1 MNNNSNPQHFSAW
14 WAVLFIFLSFN
25 LIPVPFALL
34 IGYLGDW
41 VYSNPVSVNMNYL
54 GEIKMHPIADNLT
67 SILSM
72 AALVSFIIWRMRV
85 RNISLNELGS
95 LDLNK
100 KDLLYGCAFL
110 VLFIILEELYM
121 LALGIEM
128 PEGFITFMLSE
139 PLILGLISVI
149 IIAPIAEEF
158 IFRGFLYS
166 QLSRTKLGPWG
177 AVTLSSL
184 LWTFIH
190 FQYEA
195 LILVVLF
202 GFGIFLG
209 YIRMAYNNLSLPI
222 ALHAIN
228 NTFAFIMAYF
238 FY

>member
-1 MNNNSNPQHFSAW
+1 MNDDSNPKHFSSW
-14 WAVLFIFLSFN
+14 WALLFIFLSFN
-25 LIPVPFALL
+25 LIPIPFAIL

-41 VYSNPVSVNMNYL
+41 VYSNPVTVNMNYL

-110 VLFIILEELYM
+110 VLFIIFEELYM

>member
-1 MNNNSNPQHFSAW
+1 MNDNSNPQYFSAW

-25 LIPVPFALL
+25 LIPIPFAIL

-72 AALVSFIIWRMRV
+72 TALVSFIIWRMRV

-95 LDLNK
+95 LHLNK
-100 KDLLYGCAFL
+100 KDFLYGCAFL
-110 VLFIILEELYM
+110 ALFITLEELYM
-121 LALGIEM
+121 YALGLEM
-128 PEGFITFMLSE
+128 PEGFIAFMLSE

-149 IIAPIAEEF
+149 VIAPIAEEF
-158 IFRGFLYS
+158 LFRGFLYS

-184 LWTFIH
+184 LWTVIH
-190 FQYEA
+190 FQYEV
-195 LILVVLF
+195 LILIVLF
-202 GFGIFLG
+202 GFGMFLG

-222 ALHAIN
+222 ALHAVN
-228 NTFAFIMAYF
+228 NLFAFTMAYF

>member
-1 MNNNSNPQHFSAW
+1 MNDNSNPQYFSAW

-25 LIPVPFALL
+25 LIPIPFAIL

-72 AALVSFIIWRMRV
+72 TALVSFIIWRMRV

-95 LDLNK
+95 LHLNK

-110 VLFIILEELYM
+110 ALFITLEELYM
-121 LALGIEM
+121 YALGLEM
-128 PEGFITFMLSE
+128 PEGFIAFMLSE

-149 IIAPIAEEF
+149 VIAPIAEEF
-158 IFRGFLYS
+158 LFRGFLYS

-184 LWTFIH
+184 LWTVIH
-190 FQYEA
+190 FQYEV
-195 LILVVLF
+195 LILIVLF
-202 GFGIFLG
+202 GFGMFLG

-222 ALHAIN
+222 ALHAVN
-228 NTFAFIMAYF
+228 NIFAFTMAYF

>member
-1 MNNNSNPQHFSAW
+1 MNDDSNPKHFSSW
-14 WAVLFIFLSFN
+14 WALLFIFLSFN
-25 LIPVPFALL
+25 LIPIPFAIL

-41 VYSNPVSVNMNYL
+41 VYLNPVTVNMNYL

-110 VLFIILEELYM
+110 VLFIIFEELYM

-228 NTFAFIMAYF
+228 NTFAFTMAYF

>member
-1 MNNNSNPQHFSAW
+1 MNDDSNPKHFSSW
-14 WAVLFIFLSFN
+14 WALLFIFLSFN
-25 LIPVPFALL
+25 LIPIPFAIL

-41 VYSNPVSVNMNYL
+41 VYSNPVTVNMNYL

-110 VLFIILEELYM
+110 VLFIIFEELYM

-166 QLSRTKLGPWG
+166 QLSRTC
-177 AVTLSSL
+177 L
-184 LWTFIH
+184 LYTSPSP
-190 FQYEA
+190 
-195 LILVVLF
+195 
-202 GFGIFLG
+202 
-209 YIRMAYNNLSLPI
+209 RD
-222 ALHAIN
+222 LH
-228 NTFAFIMAYF
+228 
-238 FY
+238 

>member
-1 MNNNSNPQHFSAW
+1 MNDDSNPKHFSSW
-14 WAVLFIFLSFN
+14 WALLFIFLSFN
-25 LIPVPFALL
+25 LIPIPFAIL
-34 IGYLGDW
+34 ISYLGDW
-41 VYSNPVSVNMNYL
+41 VYSNPVTVNMNYL

-110 VLFIILEELYM
+110 VLFIIFEELYM

-184 LWTFIH
+184 LWTAIH